1 MTSDAHLNELG
12 EFLKM
17 RRAELTPRTVGL
29 PDTSGRRVPGL
40 RREEVALLAA
50 ISADYYTRLE
60 QGRTRPSASVLAALA
75 HVLRMD
81 DHQRDHLF
89 ELTGRQGMRRRR
101 PAVQKAQP
109 QLRRL
114 LDDLTASPGV
124 VIGRSMDILAW
135 NPLAAALLTDFAKV
149 PEGKRNCARILF
161 TEPSMRTLYADWRA
175 VARGCVSHL
184 RMKAAKYP
192 DDPRLTSL
200 VGELSVQDGD
210 FGQWWGSR
218 HVPSRELG
226 MKRFHHPVVGE
237 LVLDRHTFTCSSDPD
252 QELVVWTAEPGTPSY
267 DGLRAT
273 RRTTGCVTSP
283 HRPPVN
289 SAGPQAGP
297 VGWSDG
303 LIRCRALGRIKV
315 NCRALGQNSPPRFS
329 GESCDAGCYVQRSAL
344 V

>member
-267 DGLRAT
+267 DGLRDLASQAS
-273 RRTTGCVTSP
+273 GQLGGP
-283 HRPPVN
+283 
-289 SAGPQAGP
+289 AGR
-297 VGWSDG
+297 S
-303 LIRCRALGRIKV
+303 GR
-315 NCRALGQNSPPRFS
+315 
-329 GESCDAGCYVQRSAL
+329 L